1 MSLLYRILADIVV
14 TAHVA
19 YVAFVVLGLVAI
31 WYGILRKREWA
42 RSRVLRY
49 THLAMILI
57 VVTEAWI
64 GMTCPLTTWEQWL
77 RTRAGQAAY
86 QGDFIANWLHEL
98 LFFDAP
104 PGCSRSFTRRSGFSC
119 WRHSRSPRP
128 GRRRSRLLS
137 RHRWRSPDS
146 PW

>member
-1 MSLLYRILADIVV
+1 MELLYRILADVVV

-42 RSRVLRY
+42 RSRGLRY

-64 GMTCPLTTWEQWL
+64 GMTCPLTIWEQWL

-86 QGDFIANWLHEL
+86 HGDFIANWLHEL
-98 LFFDAP
+98 LFLDASPWVFTVIYTAFGLLVLTTFFVAP
-104 PGCSRSFTRRSGFSC
+104 PR
-119 WRHSRSPRP
+119 PRVKVP
-128 GRRRSRLLS
+128 
-137 RHRWRSPDS
+137 PAA
-146 PW
+146 